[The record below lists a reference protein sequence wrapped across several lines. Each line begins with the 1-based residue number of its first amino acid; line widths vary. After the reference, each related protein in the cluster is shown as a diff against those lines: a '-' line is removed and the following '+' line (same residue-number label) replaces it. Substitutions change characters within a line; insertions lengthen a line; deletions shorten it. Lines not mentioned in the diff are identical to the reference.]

1 MAKGPRSRVSF
12 RRRVEGKTDYH
23 KRLKLLKSRKLRA
36 VIRASNNHIRVQI
49 IKSVLSGDKI
59 LVSAFSQELTTKY
72 KWKANTGNIPAAY
85 LTGYLA
91 GIKAKKNDIQEVI
104 FDLGSFYHKNRVLAA
119 CKGIINSGISIPYR
133 EEFFPENFDDR
144 IKGLHI
150 EEYAKLLK
158 FAVEKADVTANHVT
172 ASLPV
177 SHIFHAIVNLPLV
190 DPKELEYHVQ
200 AKVKKMLPM

>member
-12 RRRVEGKTDYH
+12 RRRIEGKTDYH

-49 IKSVLSGDKI
+49 IKSALSGDKI
-59 LVSAFSQELTTKY
+59 LVSAYSQELTSKY
-72 KWKANTGNIPAAY
+72 KWNASTGNIPAAY

-91 GIKAKKNDIQEVI
+91 GLKAKKNDIQEVI
-104 FDLGSFYHKNRVLAA
+104 FDLGIFYHRNRVRAA
-119 CKGIINSGISIPYR
+119 CKGIIDTGISIPYR
-133 EEFFPENFDDR
+133 EEFFPENFDNR

-158 FAVEKADVTANHVT
+158 TNEPEKYEQIFSGYLKNQKIDPVKISQQFTD
-172 ASLPV
+172 SL
-177 SHIFHAIVNLPLV
+177 
-190 DPKELEYHVQ
+190 
-200 AKVKKMLPM
+200 KMIEKNI

>member
-12 RRRVEGKTDYH
+12 RRRIEGKTDYH

-49 IKSVLSGDKI
+49 IKSALGGDKI
-59 LVSAFSQELTTKY
+59 LVSAYSQELTSKY
-72 KWKANTGNIPAAY
+72 KWNASTGNIPAAY

-104 FDLGSFYHKNRVLAA
+104 FDLGIFYHRNRVLAA
-119 CKGIINSGISIPYR
+119 CKGIIDTGISIPYR
-133 EEFFPENFDDR
+133 EEFFPENFDNR

-158 FAVEKADVTANHVT
+158 TNEPEKYEQIFSGYLKNQKIDPVKISQQFTD
-172 ASLPV
+172 SL
-177 SHIFHAIVNLPLV
+177 
-190 DPKELEYHVQ
+190 
-200 AKVKKMLPM
+200 KMIEKNI

>member
-12 RRRVEGKTDYH
+12 RRRIEGKTDYH

-49 IKSVLSGDKI
+49 IKSVLGGDKI
-59 LVSAFSQELTTKY
+59 LVSAYSQELTSKY
-72 KWKANTGNIPAAY
+72 KWKASTGNIPAAY

-91 GIKAKKNDIQEVI
+91 GIKAKKNDIQEAI
-104 FDLGSFYHKNRVLAA
+104 FDLGIFYHRNRILAA
-119 CKGIINSGISIPYR
+119 CKGIIDTGISIPYR
-133 EEFFPENFDDR
+133 DEFFPENFDNR

-158 FAVEKADVTANHVT
+158 TNEPEKYEQIFSGYLKKQKIDPVKISQQFTD
-172 ASLPV
+172 SL
-177 SHIFHAIVNLPLV
+177 
-190 DPKELEYHVQ
+190 
-200 AKVKKMLPM
+200 KMIENNI